1 MTLITRS
8 SRQHGFTLIEV
19 MIAIMIMAVISLISW
34 RGLDSMTRANTQLEM
49 RSEENTRLMH
59 TLQQLEHDLAWR
71 TTTELPAGALDMP
84 EQGTETTPESPTLKP
99 QAPLMS
105 LLPVGMD
112 VRRLNQIPL
121 QLELVRAAPAA
132 PGQWQRVRWWLQA
145 GTLYRSAGQ
154 PTNSY
159 PLPAPKNADRVA
171 VLEGVASFD
180 IRAWE
185 PQQGWRQLPATGR
198 SLTPASGLEIRLGT
212 RRSAGPV
219 THYRRVLALK

>member
-1 MTLITRS
+1 VKKHLH
-8 SRQHGFTLIEV
+8 SRQSGFTLIEV
-19 MIAIMIMAVISLISW
+19 MIAIMIMAVISLIAW
-34 RGLDSMTRANTQLEM
+34 RGLDIMTRANTQLQV
-49 RSEENTRLMH
+49 RSEENARLMR

-71 TTTELPAGALDMP
+71 TTIELPSSVMDMP
-84 EQGTETTPESPTLKP
+84 EQGTEPTPPEQADGR
-99 QAPLMS
+99 QAPLIP

-132 PGQWQRVRWWLQA
+132 PGQWQRVRWWLQS
-145 GTLYRSAGQ
+145 GTLYRAAGQ

-159 PLPAPKNADRVA
+159 PLPAPETADRVA
-171 VLEGVASFD
+171 VLEGIASFN

-198 SLTPASGLEIRLGT
+198 SLTPASGLEIQLGT

-219 THYRRVLALK
+219 TYYRRVLAFD